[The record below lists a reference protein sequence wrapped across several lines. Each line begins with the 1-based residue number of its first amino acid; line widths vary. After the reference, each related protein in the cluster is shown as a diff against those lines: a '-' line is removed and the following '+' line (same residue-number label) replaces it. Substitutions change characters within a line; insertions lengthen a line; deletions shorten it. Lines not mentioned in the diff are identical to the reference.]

1 MYAAQLLFMLLCLKR
16 VKDVNL
22 SSLEEFVNSN
32 EFSIDHVIQCGT
44 NVVRNKICHLGLQ
57 NKNATDIIKIF
68 KNIKLYQDKYKHF
81 PHQVHTLLQY
91 NGIGR
96 KIATLVL
103 NFAYGQNEGI
113 SVDSHVVKCA
123 IALQWVHPQCTSPES
138 IHVSLQEW
146 VSPCMWPH
154 VNMVLASFGQLF
166 SNADTTRHVVDVTMR
181 DITMFQQLHPVLLSL
196 VHLYQPNMLF

>member
-1 MYAAQLLFMLLCLKR
+1 MSPWFTEQKCKQHYQNIQER
-16 VKDVNL
+16 QIIPRQIQT
-22 SSLEEFVNSN
+22 
-32 EFSIDHVIQCGT
+32 FSQ
-44 NVVRNKICHLGLQ
+44 
-57 NKNATDIIKIF
+57 
-68 KNIKLYQDKYKHF
+68 
-81 PHQVHTLLQY
+81 QVHTLLQY

-96 KIATLVL
+96 KIVTLVL
-103 NFAYGQNEGI
+103 NFAYRQNKDI

-166 SNADTTRHVVDVTMR
+166 SNEDTTRHVVDIAMR
-181 DITMFQQLHPVLLSL
+181 DISVFQQLHQVLLLL
-196 VHLYQPNMLF
+196 VHLLST